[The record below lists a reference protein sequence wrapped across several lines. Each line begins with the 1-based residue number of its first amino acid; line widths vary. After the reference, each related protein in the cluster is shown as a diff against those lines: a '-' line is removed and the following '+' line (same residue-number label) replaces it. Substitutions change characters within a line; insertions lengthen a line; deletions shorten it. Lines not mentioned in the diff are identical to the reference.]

1 MRSSRR
7 GSGAVATPGS
17 HAAVIPAATAS
28 SLACLRS
35 LGRRGVNTI
44 AVSDRRTAPEFYSR
58 YCGES
63 HVVPS
68 PYDRAIDYKDA
79 LLALS
84 RREDVRAITPIREAD
99 VYLLSKYRS
108 EFRPHI
114 APLWPPRE
122 TIDTVY
128 DRIRLIAAAREAGV
142 TVPRTLRF
150 DDVSDWSSKQIVK
163 PRYAI
168 LTADYVE
175 SIEPTKLANPGS
187 TRYLEPGIAPDPDD
201 LRSRMGHLPIVQ
213 EYVPG
218 QEYALWALYDHGEPV
233 ATCQKHQ
240 IRGYTYA
247 GDASVAR
254 ETVSIPELEEAG
266 RALLDHLEWH
276 GPASVQ
282 FIRNAGTGEFTLLEI
297 NPRFWLSVQCPIQAG
312 VDFPYYYWQLAN
324 DEPVDAP
331 ERCPVGVATHLLRGE
346 LLYLNSVLRD
356 DYPLVEPP
364 PFSAAVWA
372 VARSIVDQPHF
383 DYLDLDDPVPFVRD
397 TLNTT
402 VEGLQLVR
410 SSAGR

>member
-1 MRSSRR
+1 VSAR
-7 GSGAVATPGS
+7 GNR
-17 HAAVIPAATAS
+17 AAVIPAAAAS

-35 LGRRGVNTI
+35 LGRRGIHTI
-44 AVSDRRTAPEFYSR
+44 AVSERDTAPEFRSR
-58 YCGES
+58 YCSER

-79 LLALS
+79 LLTLA
-84 RREDVRAITPIREAD
+84 RREDVRTITPIREAD

-108 EFRPHI
+108 EFQSHI
-114 APLWPPRE
+114 TPLWPDRD
-122 TIDTVY
+122 TIETVY
-128 DRIRLIAAAREAGV
+128 DRVRLIDAAREAGV
-142 TVPRTLRF
+142 TVPETLRF
-150 DDVSDWSSKQIVK
+150 DDVVDWSHEQIAK

-168 LTADYVE
+168 LASDYVE
-175 SIEPTKLANPGS
+175 SVAPTTLANPGS
-187 TRYLEPGIAPDPDD
+187 TTYLEPGTSPDPDE

-213 EYVPG
+213 EYIPG

-233 ATCQKHQ
+233 VTCQKHQ
-240 IRGYTYA
+240 MRGYTYA

-266 RALLDHLEWH
+266 RTLLDHLDWH

-282 FIRNAGTGEFTLLEI
+282 FIRDARTGEFTLLEI

-312 VDFPYYYWQLAN
+312 VDFPYYYWRLAN

-346 LLYLNSVLRD
+346 LLYLDSVLRH

-364 PFSAAVWA
+364 AFSTALWA

-383 DYLDLDDPVPFVRD
+383 DYLSLDDPVPFVRD
-397 TLNTT
+397 ALNTT
-402 VEGLQLVR
+402 IEGLQLVH
-410 SSAGR
+410 SSADR